1 MLSKNDDKLARE
13 TFYNT
18 FSSLSKEMKL
28 KTLSKEL
35 IDKGVLYIP
44 SMYENE
50 IIVRFKGVYGLK
62 KGKDEAIKFLMN
74 HDNYLK
80 QLHGL
85 YLRLRL
91 IIDSKDIIYYDEL
104 IKSKLLD
111 LASLDSA
118 KPLNLVQLISAIKN
132 DLLIT
137 PTSLSFHDMLAFYKR
152 NLPSNRIKTIPS
164 SNSSSFQKYLGNQ
177 RTKLGI
183 MDNFIILTLRMN

>member
-1 MLSKNDDKLARE
+1 MKFNGSQIIAKQFIAFHDQIHDNINEIKNVLSKNDDKLARE

-74 HDNYLK
+74 HDYYLK
-80 QLHGL
+80 QLHDL

-104 IKSKLLD
+104 IKSKLLG
-111 LASLDSA
+111 LASINSA
-118 KPLNLVQLISAIKN
+118 KPLNLVQLIEAIKM
-132 DLLIT
+132 T
-137 PTSLSFHDMLAFYKR
+137 Y
-152 NLPSNRIKTIPS
+152 
-164 SNSSSFQKYLGNQ
+164 
-177 RTKLGI
+177 
-183 MDNFIILTLRMN
+183 